1 MIEQISKKV
10 FIFALLT
17 FFSCSQN
24 FEPVIKSIIAE
35 PNPVQINGI
44 VNLTCEAIDD
54 DAENIL
60 KEELLQYEWFAA
72 YGGIIFNPEENTAIW
87 TAPENPGEYSVTC
100 SVSDQYN
107 GLDIFSIS
115 ITVQ

>member
-1 MIEQISKKV
+1 MKTVSKVIIISTLL
-10 FIFALLT
+10 FIIG
-17 FFSCSQN
+17 CSQN
-24 FEPVIKSIIAE
+24 FEPVIKSITAE
-35 PNPVQINGI
+35 PNPVQINEI
-44 VNLTCEAIDD
+44 VNLICEAIDD

-60 KEELLQYEWFAA
+60 KEESLQYEWFAA
-72 YGGIIFNPEENTAIW
+72 YGEIIFNLEENTAIW

-107 GLDIFSIS
+107 GLDILSIS

>member
-1 MIEQISKKV
+1 MKIIFKV
-10 FIFALLT
+10 VLSFTILFIV
-17 FFSCSQN
+17 SCSQN
-24 FEPVIKSIIAE
+24 FEPIIKSITAD
-35 PNPVQINGI
+35 PNPVQVNEI

-60 KEELLQYEWFAA
+60 KEESLQYEWFAS
-72 YGGIIFNPEENTAIW
+72 YGEIVFNPEENTAIW

-107 GLDIFSIS
+107 GLDILSIS
-115 ITVQ
+115 VTVQ